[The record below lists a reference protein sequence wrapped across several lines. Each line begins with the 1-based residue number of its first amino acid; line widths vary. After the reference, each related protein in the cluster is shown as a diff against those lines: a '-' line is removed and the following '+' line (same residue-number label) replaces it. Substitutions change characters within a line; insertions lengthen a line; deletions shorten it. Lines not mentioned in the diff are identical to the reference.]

1 VEWSLWMVRAM
12 SPGQRIRAARLDAD
26 LTLVALGRALGVKYQ
41 QIQAWE
47 SGRRNPGRKHLPQLA
62 AVLGLALEDLLPR
75 LPPMPGLETEVSD
88 ESW

>member
-1 VEWSLWMVRAM
+1 MT
-12 SPGQRIRAARLDAD
+12 PGQRIRNARLDAD